1 VPPGVLEEILAG
13 LPVRSDPNLLVG
25 METADDAGVYR
36 LTAELAL
43 IQTLDFFTPIVNDPY
58 TFGQIAAA
66 NSLSDVYAMGGRPL
80 TALNIVCYPSKTVP
94 KEVLK
99 AILAGGLDK
108 IHEAGALLL
117 GGHSVDD
124 TELKYGLSV
133 TGVVHPQRVLTN
145 ARAKVGDRLI
155 LTKPLGT
162 GIIATA
168 VKGRAAS
175 PEAEAQAAAVMTALN
190 RTAAECLEGFAVHAV
205 TDITG
210 FGLLGHALEMA
221 TGSRVELTLAA
232 GRVPVLAAARDYAA
246 MGLVP
251 AGTFANRNF
260 CASRLNIAPGVDPV
274 TLDLLADAQTNGGLF
289 IAVAGDQADDL
300 LACLHDR
307 GVSPAAIIG
316 EVTASGQGAIHL
328 QP

>member
-1 VPPGVLEEILAG
+1 
-13 LPVRSDPNLLVG
+13 

-36 LTAELAL
+36 LTEEIAL

-94 KEVLK
+94 KDVLK

-108 IHEAGALLL
+108 VHEAGALLV

-133 TGVVHPQRVLTN
+133 TGVVHPQRILTN
-145 ARAKVGDRLI
+145 SGATMGDRLI

-168 VKGRAAS
+168 VKGRVAS
-175 PEAEAQAAAVMTALN
+175 PEAEAQAMAVMTALN
-190 RTAAECLEGFAVHAV
+190 RPAAECLEGFAVHAV

-221 TGSRVELTLAA
+221 TGSGVELTLFASQ
-232 GRVPVLAAARDYAA
+232 VPVIGAARDYAS

-260 CASRLNIAPGVDPV
+260 CEKNLKVAPGLDAVS
-274 TLDLLADAQTNGGLF
+274 LDLLADAQTNGGLL
-289 IAVAGDQADDL
+289 IAVAGEQAESL
-300 LACLHDR
+300 LSCLHDQ
-307 GVSPAAIIG
+307 GVTAAALIG
-316 EVTASGQGAIHL
+316 EVTASGPGSICL
-328 QP
+328 EE

>member
-1 VPPGVLEEILAG
+1 
-13 LPVRSDPNLLVG
+13 
-25 METADDAGVYR
+25 METADDAGVYV
-36 LTAELAL
+36 LTEEIAL

-66 NSLSDVYAMGGRPL
+66 NALSDVYAMGGRPL
-80 TALNIVCYPSKTVP
+80 TALNIVCYPSATVP
-94 KEVLK
+94 KDVLQ

-108 IHEAGALLL
+108 IHEAGALLV

-145 ARAKVGDRLI
+145 AGARVGDRLL

-168 VKGRAAS
+168 AKGKIAS

-190 RTAAECLEGFAVHAV
+190 HAAAECLEGFTVHAL

-210 FGLLGHALEMA
+210 FGLVGHALEMA
-221 TGSRVELTLAA
+221 AGSQMELTLHAS
-232 GRVPVLAAARDYAA
+232 RVPVLEAAREYAA

-260 CASRLNIAPGVDPV
+260 CEKSLKISPDLEAV
-274 TLDLLADAQTNGGLF
+274 TLDLLADAQTNGGLL
-289 IAVAGDQADDL
+289 IAVDKEHAQDL
-300 LACLHDR
+300 LTCLLER
-307 GVSPAAIIG
+307 GVSAAAIIG
-316 EVTASGQGAIHL
+316 EVTAPGSGAL
-328 QP
+328 RLEK

>member
-1 VPPGVLEEILAG
+1 MASLVI
-13 LPVRSDPNLLVG
+13 RSDPRLLVG
-25 METADDAGVYR
+25 METADDAGVYL
-36 LTAELAL
+36 LTEEIAL

-66 NSLSDVYAMGGRPL
+66 NALSDVYAMGGRPL
-80 TALNIVCYPSKTVP
+80 TALNIVCYPAQTVP

-145 ARAKVGDRLI
+145 AGARPGDRLI

-168 VKGRAAS
+168 VKGRLAS
-175 PEAEAQAAAVMTALN
+175 PEAEAQALSVMTTLN
-190 RTAAECLEGFAVHAV
+190 KTAAECLEGFSVHAV

-221 TGSRVELTLAA
+221 QGSGVDLTLTASHVPMLPAA
-232 GRVPVLAAARDYAA
+232 KEYAA

-260 CASRLNIAPGVDPV
+260 CEKSLRIAPDLDPIA
-274 TLDLLADAQTNGGLF
+274 LDILADAQTNGGLL
-289 IAVAGDQADDL
+289 IAVAGDQAADL
-300 LACLHDR
+300 LACLHQR
-307 GVSPAAIIG
+307 GVSAAAVIG
-316 EVTASGQGAIHL
+316 EVCAAGEGSIHL
-328 QP
+328 EK

>member
-1 VPPGVLEEILAG
+1 
-13 LPVRSDPNLLVG
+13 
-25 METADDAGVYR
+25 METSDDAGVFV
-36 LTAELAL
+36 LTDEIAL

-80 TALNIVCYPSKTVP
+80 TALNIVCYPSRTVP
-94 KEVLK
+94 KEALA

-108 IHEAGALLL
+108 IHEAGALLV

-145 ARAKVGDRLI
+145 AGARAGDRLI

-168 VKGRAAS
+168 LKGRIAS
-175 PEAEAQAAAVMTALN
+175 PEAAAQAAAVMTALN
-190 RTAAECLEGFAVHAV
+190 RVAAECLEGFPVHAV

-221 TGSRVELTLAA
+221 TGSKVEITLFASW
-232 GRVPVLAAARDYAA
+232 VPVLEAAREYAA

-260 CASRLNIAPGVDPV
+260 CQNMLKVSPGLEN
-274 TLDLLADAQTNGGLF
+274 LDLDILADAQTNGGLL
-289 IAVAGDQADDL
+289 IAVAGEQAVDL
-300 LACLHDR
+300 LACLQEH
-307 GVSPAAIIG
+307 GVTAAALIG
-316 EVTASGQGAIHL
+316 EVTAAGPGSL
-328 QP
+328 RLEK